1 MYYNGLGVEKNHL
14 KAKEWYEKAAEKNT
28 NAKALLEE
36 LESELNKNG
45 ENDDK

>member
-1 MYYNGLGVEKNHL
+1 MYYNGLGVEKNLH
-14 KAKEWYEKAAEKNT
+14 KAKEWYEKAAEKNA

-45 ENDDK
+45 ENDGK